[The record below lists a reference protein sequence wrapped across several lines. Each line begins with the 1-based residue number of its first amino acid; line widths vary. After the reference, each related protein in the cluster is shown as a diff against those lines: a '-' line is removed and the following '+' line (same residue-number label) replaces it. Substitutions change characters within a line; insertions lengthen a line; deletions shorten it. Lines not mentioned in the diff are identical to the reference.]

1 MINSQMNLLISDFSH
16 EIKNLGID
24 ITAIVLFG
32 SQSNGT
38 ATSDSD
44 IDLAIISPSFNDL
57 TSLQRR
63 KIVKPALYHIIKAYQ
78 IPVDLI
84 LLTPHK
90 FETERSIRM
99 SFLNQGIPI
108 PVPE

>member
-1 MINSQMNLLISDFSH
+1 MDLRIESLIAEFSH
-16 EIKNLGID
+16 EIKKIGVD

-63 KIVKPALYHIIKAYQ
+63 KLVKPALYHIIKAYQ

-84 LLTPHK
+84 LLTPQE
-90 FETERSIRM
+90 FETERSLRM
-99 SFLNQGIPI
+99 SFINQGIPI
-108 PVPE
+108 PIPG